1 MKLKA
6 LFTPLLLSL
15 SILAH
20 APAMAS
26 DNKLDISF
34 VKAPFNLQ
42 VIVMKELGLLE
53 KELKPLGVE
62 VVWHEI
68 TSGAKQARAMAAG
81 SLDVSSVMNTTSI
94 QMAAAEGNPIK
105 VVAGVSRPLDVFAVV
120 AAKGGVTDIKSLK
133 GKTVAGPK
141 GTVLHQI
148 LVAALAK
155 NGMSIRDVNFIQM
168 DLGKAFAAL
177 QTGQVDA
184 ALLSAAGLIKA
195 EQAGCTVLTT
205 AKGLVTPKLGVAA
218 SDSFIK
224 NHPDQLAAVIKAH
237 NDAWAWI
244 EANHDKAIELGA
256 KEQKISLDD
265 ARKMFEWSY
274 FTQTFDQSD
283 LTSMNEDLE
292 FMLANNMMRNRVDSK
307 DIVLPQALR

>member
-1 MKLKA
+1 MKFKA
-6 LFTPLLLSL
+6 LLSALLLAVAMFSQ
-15 SILAH
+15 S
-20 APAMAS
+20 PAVAAE
-26 DNKLDISF
+26 KLNISF

-53 KELKPLGVE
+53 KELKPLGVD

-105 VVAGVSRPLDVFAVV
+105 VVAGVSRPVDLFAVV
-120 AAKGGVTDIKSLK
+120 GAKGGVADIKSLK

-141 GTVLHQI
+141 GTVLHQL

-195 EQAGCTVLTT
+195 QQAGCTVLTT
-205 AKGLVTPKLGVAA
+205 AAGLVTPKLGVAA
-218 SDSFIK
+218 SDSFVK
-224 NHPDQLAAVIKAH
+224 NHPDRLAAVIKAH

-256 KEQKISLDD
+256 KEQKIDLES
-265 ARKMFEWSY
+265 AKKMFQWTH
-274 FTQTFDQSD
+274 FTQSFDQSD
-283 LTSMNEDLE
+283 LDSMNDDLK
-292 FMLANNMMRNRVDSK
+292 FMLDNGMMRNRVEAK
-307 DIVLPQALR
+307 EIVLPQALK